1 MKRYN
6 YLIFFAAAAFA
17 AACAKEAPLEEE
29 ALPSVE
35 TRDVMLGLT
44 MPSSE
49 TRTVLGSKSGSNYPV
64 YWQAGDRIS
73 LNGALSEAVPSEDS
87 GKNKT
92 TLLVRDASI
101 SAPYNVLYP
110 GEAGVADK
118 VTFPAT
124 QDYTSGTF
132 AANSLPMY
140 ATAPDLSG
148 GFEMQYLGSVLRIP
162 VKFTSSTKLRQ
173 ITLTAVGGEPLGG
186 TFAVGK
192 SDGAFNGEL
201 SSFSTV
207 STIYYKFGSSGTTFA
222 SNATGVFYIAIPKGT
237 YSRGIEMRVYD
248 TDGNYMKAD
257 LFSDSNS
264 VEAGKVYE
272 FTKRAYNPDGTV
284 FYIESVSDL
293 QTFAGKSGEKYCLL
307 EAQLLKDINM
317 SGKDYDSDKFAFYG
331 TLDGGGHTI
340 SGLTKPLFNN
350 LYGSVR
356 NLTVNAKITTA
367 VLSGANEYG
376 LGILARYAYVA
387 SGEEEG
393 DYGQVIEGVTT
404 TGSISISYSP
414 GVDFSVGG
422 MLGANKGVPMS
433 SCENR
438 ASVTINELTPSVSGT
453 FRVGGLAGSA
463 ISSSASIS
471 GCANYGA
478 VKVVSATMF
487 DASSIF
493 TVGGLI
499 GYDTKDNLVENSY
512 NSGPVTVDSVTGAE
526 DAAPYFML
534 GGIVGNSTAESFKLS
549 GCVNYSQGAVTLGSG
564 CTVQA
569 ARVGG
574 IIGRVGGDS
583 SLISDNSNW
592 GPVQIQAATLSGSP
606 TIGGVIGAVLADN
619 VEIVN
624 CSNDG
629 PISNAAVKADTFG
642 GVVGYHNQNGS
653 LLGCTNHANIVS
665 TVVPANDICLGG
677 VLGKKVSAKQISF
690 TLCKNEGDI
699 TLTCGAFEKS
709 VYMGGIIAACPGGS
723 STFSNCSNSGKL
735 TNNAEKSTKDGHHND
750 DGSEIPI
757 VDDITNNSF
766 TPAVSLGGI
775 IGRVTDNEL
784 GAVADC
790 SNSGDII
797 NNCAATDIRLGGII
811 GYSHQTLSDVLRCTN
826 SGLISSNVLADYC
839 YIHLGGILGYTK
851 SKVTM
856 SEQNVNT
863 GKIQSNHTSRVNLL
877 GLAETAYDDNIRLGG
892 CIGSLYYHSAEC
904 VLTDQKNEGEIVHAG
919 TVPCGWVYMG
929 GLEGYAQRAVY
940 KGALNK
946 GYVHNEGTVGSTL
959 LMGGILG
966 RADCKNSK
974 QAKVQSS
981 SANEGNVVNNGT
993 SATTNLGGICAEEA
1007 TTTDLSYCSNSGTVK
1022 NTGSTAAARLGGI
1035 CGYSGSYVSF
1045 DHSDNSGD
1053 VIFEGTATEAVF
1065 MGGISGY
1072 QKSNVNTVIRNNA
1085 NSGAISCNV
1094 AVPKDL
1100 EIAGIVADAAGK
1112 ISSCTNSGPVSVK
1125 GNVGASLYCGGICG
1139 WLETNANNPVS
1150 ECLNEATGKITVAP
1164 GLTITKQI
1172 FCSGVI
1178 GGEKAEIAVTNTHLV
1193 NRADITLGNEDNPVN
1208 TSNGSYSYISGVGGG
1223 NGDTYVA
1230 YEDCENYGDIYY
1242 KGKHKCRVGGVVAAA
1257 WYSPDRSRCVADIR
1271 FYGTKGGSAKSD
1283 VGGVIGFYKA
1293 EKDGTIDGI
1302 MYKGYLNSYAS
1313 SPRAYTGGLVGRVND
1328 DVLTFTGCKL
1338 GGQVRGVGS
1347 SPYNTVAFVCNAVSS
1362 HEINVSDLVVETG
1375 TKRNTTAVTSL
1386 SLNHNSTG
1394 TVGVLCYGT
1403 TSETGTTTLETASTG
1418 TMTNCTIGSIE

>member
-1 MKRYN
+1 MKRFN
-6 YLIFFAAAAFA
+6 YLFLLAAAAFA
-17 AACAKEAPLEEE
+17 AACAKEAPIEEDGLPAAGTQD
-29 ALPSVE
+29 ALIS
-35 TRDVMLGLT
+35 LT
-44 MPSSE
+44 MPCGE
-49 TRTVLGSKSGSNYPV
+49 TKTVLGAKAGDSYPV
-64 YWQAGDRIS
+64 YWQAGDKVS
-73 LNGALSEAVPSEDS
+73 LNGVLSPGVPDEDAGTS
-87 GKNKT
+87 KT
-92 TLLVRDASI
+92 SLLVRDASS

-118 VTFPAT
+118 VTFPVT
-124 QDYTSGTF
+124 QDYTADTF

-140 ATAPDLSG
+140 ATAEDLYS
-148 GFEMQYLGSVLRIP
+148 GFEMDYLGAVLRIP
-162 VKFTSSTKLRQ
+162 VKFTSATKLKQ
-173 ITLTAVGGEPLGG
+173 ITLTAVNGEPLGG

-192 SDGAFNGEL
+192 SDGALNGEL

-207 STIYYKFGSSGTTFA
+207 STIYYKFGSSGKAFSA
-222 SNATGVFYIAIPKGT
+222 NATGVFYIAIPKGV
-237 YSRGIEMRVYD
+237 YSRGLEMKIYD

-257 LFSDSNS
+257 LFSDSNTVS
-264 VEAGKVYE
+264 AGKVYE

-284 FYIESVSDL
+284 FFIESVSDL
-293 QTFAGKSGEKYCLL
+293 QTFATMSGEKYCLL
-307 EAQLLKDINM
+307 EAMVLKDINM
-317 SGKDYDSDKFAFYG
+317 SGKEYNSDKFAFHG

-356 NLTVNAKITTA
+356 NLTVDADITTA

-414 GVDFSVGG
+414 AVDFSVGG
-422 MLGANKGVPMS
+422 MLGANKGIPMS

-438 ASVTINELTPSVSGT
+438 ASVTIKSLTPSVSGT
-453 FRVGGLAGSA
+453 FRVGGLSGSA
-463 ISSSASIS
+463 ISSSANIS
-471 GCANYGA
+471 GCANYGE
-478 VKVVSATMF
+478 VKVLGATLM

-512 NSGPVTVDSVTGAE
+512 NFGPVTVNSVTGA
-526 DAAPYFML
+526 DDSSPYFML
-534 GGIVGNSTAESFKLS
+534 GGIVGNSTASSFKLT
-549 GCVNYSQGAVTLGSG
+549 GCVNYSQGVITLASG
-564 CTVQA
+564 CNVQA

-574 IIGRVGGDS
+574 IIGRVGGEGS
-583 SLISDNSNW
+583 QISDNSNW
-592 GPVQIQAATLSGSP
+592 GPIRIQDASLSSSP
-606 TIGGVIGAVLADN
+606 TIGGVIGAVLAEN
-619 VEIVN
+619 VEIAN
-624 CSNDG
+624 NSNNG
-629 PISNAAVKADTFG
+629 QISNAAVKADTFG
-642 GVVGYHNQNGS
+642 GIVGYHNQNGS
-653 LLGCTNHANIVS
+653 ILGCTNHADIVS
-665 TVVPANDICLGG
+665 TAVPASDFCLGG
-677 VLGKKVSAKQISF
+677 VMGRKVSAKQISF
-690 TLCKNEGDI
+690 SLCKNEGNL
-699 TLTCGAFEKS
+699 TLSCGPFEKS
-709 VYMGGIIAACPGGS
+709 VYIGGIIAACPGGS
-723 STFSNCSNSGKL
+723 STFSDCTNSGNI
-735 TNNAEKSTKDGHHND
+735 TNSAEKSTKDGHHND

-784 GAVADC
+784 GIVADC

-811 GYSHQTLSDVLRCTN
+811 GYSHQTLNDIVRCTN
-826 SGLISSNVLADYC
+826 SGLISNNVLADFC
-839 YIHLGGILGYTK
+839 YIHVGGILGYTK

-856 SEQNVNT
+856 SERNVNS
-863 GKIQSNHTSRVNLL
+863 GKVQSNPTAPHVSLL
-877 GLAETAYDDNIRLGG
+877 GLTDYDDNVRLGG
-892 CIGSLYYHSAEC
+892 IIGSLYYHSAEC
-904 VLTDQKNEGEIVHAG
+904 VLTDQKNEGEIVNTG
-919 TVPCGWVYMG
+919 TEPCGWVYVG
-929 GLEGYAQRAVY
+929 GMEGYAQRAVY
-940 KGALNK
+940 KGALNT
-946 GYVHNEGTVGSTL
+946 GYVHNEGTVRSRL
-959 LMGGILG
+959 LLGGILG
-966 RADCKNSK
+966 RGDSKNTK
-974 QAKVQSS
+974 QTKIQSDS
-981 SANEGNVVNNGT
+981 RNEGNVFNNGS
-993 SATTNLGGICAEEA
+993 SAETFIGGICGEIAH
-1007 TTTDLSYCSNSGTVK
+1007 TSDLSSCSNSGTIK
-1022 NTGSTAAARLGGI
+1022 NTGSTTAARLAGI
-1035 CGYSGSYVSF
+1035 CAYSNVYVSF
-1045 DHSDNSGD
+1045 NWSSNSGD
-1053 VIFEGTATEAVF
+1053 IIFEGTATDAVF
-1065 MGGISGY
+1065 MAGISGY
-1072 QKSNVNTVIRNNA
+1072 QKSNKNTVISNNT

-1112 ISSCTNSGPVSVK
+1112 ISSCTNSGPISVK

-1139 WLETNANNPVS
+1139 YLEANADNPVS
-1150 ECLNEATGKITVAP
+1150 NCLNEATGTITVDP

-1178 GGEKAEIAVTNTHLV
+1178 GGERAQVAVTNTNLV
-1193 NRADITLGNEDNPVN
+1193 NKADITLGSESDPVN
-1208 TSNGSYSYISGVGGG
+1208 TSDGSYSYISGVGGG

-1230 YEDCENYGDIYY
+1230 YEDCENSGDIYY

-1283 VGGVIGFYKA
+1283 VGGVVGYYKA
-1293 EKDGTIDGI
+1293 EKDDTINGI
-1302 MYKGYLNSYAS
+1302 MYKGYLNTYAS

-1328 DVLTFTGCKL
+1328 DDLTFTGCKL
-1338 GGQVRGVGS
+1338 GGQVRGVGT

-1403 TSETGTTTLETASTG
+1403 TSETGTTTLENASTG